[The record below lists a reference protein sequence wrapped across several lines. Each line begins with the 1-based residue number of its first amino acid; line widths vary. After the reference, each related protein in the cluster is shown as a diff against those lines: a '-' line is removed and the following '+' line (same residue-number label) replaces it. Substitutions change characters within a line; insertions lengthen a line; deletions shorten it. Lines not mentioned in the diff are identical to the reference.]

1 MDPHPAE
8 KDPELRLL
16 GLAAGGFLVW
26 MTTFV
31 VSARTLD
38 RHLESAAAR
47 GLLVAL
53 GAVGCL
59 TGAWT
64 LWRLIVTRDEY
75 SRQVHLAALALAF
88 PVSVAAGFTLD
99 LMQRAGFILYVPL
112 MWLWIGMLVI
122 WWLCIIAAT
131 RYYR

>member
-1 MDPHPAE
+1 MDPRPAE

-16 GLAAGGFLVW
+16 GHAAGGFLVW

-53 GAVGCL
+53 
-59 TGAWT
+59 
-64 LWRLIVTRDEY
+64 
-75 SRQVHLAALALAF
+75 SLAF
-88 PVSVAAGFTLD
+88 AVSVAAGFTVD
-99 LMQRAGFILYVPL
+99 LLQRAGFISYVPL
-112 MWLWIGMLVI
+112 MWQWIGMLVI
-122 WWLCIIAAT
+122 WWLCIIAAN